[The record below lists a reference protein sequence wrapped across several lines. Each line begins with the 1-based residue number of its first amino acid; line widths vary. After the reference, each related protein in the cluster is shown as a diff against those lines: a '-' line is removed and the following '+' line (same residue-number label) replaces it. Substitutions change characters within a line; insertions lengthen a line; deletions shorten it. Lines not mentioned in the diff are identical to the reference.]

1 LSVDIG
7 SLLESSYTALI
18 VAAIF
23 GAAAFGGKLSAIA
36 SRLLLLAAWAIA
48 VFGLRYQP
56 VSLWL
61 GGAAILGVSLLL
73 LAYWFRPEIIPL
85 YTGVLTPKKTTLLF
99 SARDGGTVPKIQI
112 GQSGVFLVGPGG
124 QIGALLFPALQ
135 VSDFKVESVDG
146 KIKVSTRVVGG
157 DGKLIAEIIQNE
169 WKVSPTEA
177 WDRNY
182 SDDVLEVKDSRGLV
196 ILQVRALPDR
206 IQVQG
211 AWWTDMGPPNG
222 VRRLWIWHDPN
233 KSGAQLVFAPRE
245 DPNPI
250 VIRPMFRY
258 PGDRHLGE
266 LSQ

>member
-1 LSVDIG
+1 MSGDLG
-7 SLLESSYTALI
+7 SMLESPYTAL
-18 VAAIF
+18 VVSAVF
-23 GAAAFGGKLSAIA
+23 AAAALSGKISLAA
-36 SRLLLLAAWAIA
+36 ARLLLVAAWAIA
-48 VFGLRYQP
+48 IFGFHNEPLP
-56 VSLWL
+56 ILTGVA
-61 GGAAILGVSLLL
+61 GALAVALLL
-73 LAYWFRPEIIPL
+73 FAYWLRPETVPL
-85 YTGVLTPKKTTLLF
+85 YSGILKPKTVLLF
-99 SARDGGTVPKIQI
+99 SARDGGVIPKIQI

-124 QIGALLFPALQ
+124 EIGALLFPALRE
-135 VSDFKVESVDG
+135 SDFKVESVDG
-146 KIKVSTRVVGG
+146 KIKISTRVVGG
-157 DGKLIAEIIQNE
+157 DRKLIAEIIRNE

-182 SDDVLEVKDSRGLV
+182 SDDALEVKDSRGLV

-245 DPNPI
+245 DPSPI
-250 VIRPMFRY
+250 IIRPMFRY

-266 LSQ
+266 LNQ